1 MISGTIIKGIGGF
14 YYVDTGEHIYECRA
28 RGRFRK
34 DNITPLVGDI
44 VDIEMDDN
52 TKQGY
57 ILNIHER
64 RNQLQRPLV
73 ANIDQVIIVFAI
85 KRPDINISLLEKFLV
100 YSEYIGVNV
109 VVCLNKIDLDK
120 DNEAEPIEDMLSS
133 VPYDYICTSSLHGI
147 GIDALKEK
155 LRGKTSVFA
164 GPSGAGKS
172 SLLNSINPGL
182 SLKTGDLSRKTE
194 RGTHTTRHAELMKL
208 NIGGM
213 VVDTPGFTSFDLIN
227 IKEEDLQYL
236 FPEFQKYMNC
246 RYPSCMHYKEPEC
259 GVKKALEEGNIN
271 PMRYEHYIQ
280 ILCDLMKIRRY

>member
-14 YYVDTGEHIYECRA
+14 YYVDTGEHVYECRA

-34 DNITPLVGDI
+34 DKIIPLVGDI
-44 VDIEMDDN
+44 VDIEINDSS
-52 TKQGY
+52 KQGY

-85 KRPDINISLLEKFLV
+85 KRPDINIGLLEKFLV
-100 YSEYIGVNV
+100 YSEYVGVNV
-109 VVCLNKIDLDK
+109 VVCLNKIDLDEN
-120 DNEAEPIEDMLSS
+120 NEVQPIIDMLSS
-133 VPYDYICTSSLHGI
+133 VPYDYICTSSLKNI
-147 GIDALKEK
+147 GIDELKNK
-155 LRGKTSVFA
+155 LKGKVSVFA

-172 SLLNSINPGL
+172 SLLNSISPGL

-194 RGTHTTRHAELMKL
+194 RGTHTTRHAELIKL
-208 NIGGM
+208 ISGGM
-213 VVDTPGFTSFDLIN
+213 VVDTPGFTSFDLVD
-227 IKEEDLQYL
+227 IKEEELQYL
-236 FPEFQKYMNC
+236 FPEFQKHVNC

-259 GVKKALEEGNIN
+259 GVKKALEKGNIN

-280 ILCDLMKIRRY
+280 MLCDLMKNRRY